1 MNSFPP
7 AILAKVTTLIVVF
20 VLFGGLIMA
29 QSTRPASFDQQTKV
43 VAIDESV
50 PFGYQY
56 LIDISEFK
64 FDSIKD
70 ADEYFDKLET
80 QLVTYEAL
88 SASRI
93 EIQLNL
99 RLRHTCVESSAS
111 SDSNPSIRPFTTH

>member
-99 RLRHTCVESSAS
+99 RLRPDWDVGDWNKYLRSLSE
-111 SDSNPSIRPFTTH
+111 D